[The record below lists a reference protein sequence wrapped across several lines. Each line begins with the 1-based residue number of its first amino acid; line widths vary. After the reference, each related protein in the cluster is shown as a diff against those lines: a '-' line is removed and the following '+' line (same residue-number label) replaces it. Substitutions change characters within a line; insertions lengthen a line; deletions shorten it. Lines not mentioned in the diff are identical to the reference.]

1 MENKAMTQRE
11 FFTAIINSDVAE
23 HLKDYAQTQ
32 IEKLDKRN
40 ATRSS
45 KPNKTQLENEGIK
58 KDILETLGENGGMLA
73 SDIAKALDI
82 STNKVA
88 SLCKQLIDDGKITVT
103 EVKVPK
109 RGKVRQ
115 YSVVGEVI
123 EVEESEE

>member
-1 MENKAMTQRE
+1 MTQRE

-45 KPNKTQLENEGIK
+45 KPNKTQVENEGIK
-58 KDILETLGENGGMLA
+58 KDILEVLSENGGMFA

-88 SLCKQLIDDGKITVT
+88 SLCKQLVDDEKITVT

-123 EVEESEE
+123 EIEESEE

>member
-11 FFTAIINSDVAE
+11 FFTAVINSDVAE

-45 KPNKTQLENEGIK
+45 KPNKTQVENEGIK
-58 KDILETLGENGGMLA
+58 KDILEVLSENGGMFA

-88 SLCKQLIDDGKITVT
+88 SLCKQLVDDEKITVT

-123 EVEESEE
+123 EIEESEE

>member
-1 MENKAMTQRE
+1 MTQRE

-45 KPNKTQLENEGIK
+45 KPNKTQVENEGIK
-58 KDILETLGENGGMLA
+58 KDILETLGENGGMFA
-73 SDIAKALDI
+73 SDIAKVLDI

-88 SLCKQLIDDGKITVT
+88 SLCKQLIDDEKITVT

>member
-1 MENKAMTQRE
+1 MENKVMTQRE

-45 KPNKTQLENEGIK
+45 KPNKTQVENEGIK
-58 KDILETLGENGGMLA
+58 KDILEVLSENGGMFA

-88 SLCKQLIDDGKITVT
+88 SLCKQLVDDEKITVT

-123 EVEESEE
+123 EIEESEE

>member
-45 KPNKTQLENEGIK
+45 KPNKTQVENEGIK
-58 KDILETLGENGGMLA
+58 KDILETLGENGGMFA
-73 SDIAKALDI
+73 SDIAKVLDI

-88 SLCKQLIDDGKITVT
+88 SLCKQLIDDEKITVT

>member
-45 KPNKTQLENEGIK
+45 KPNKTQVENEGIK
-58 KDILETLGENGGMLA
+58 KDILEVLSENGGMFA

-88 SLCKQLIDDGKITVT
+88 SLCKQLVDDEKITVT

-123 EVEESEE
+123 EIEESEE

>member
-23 HLKDYAQTQ
+23 HLKDNAQTQ

-58 KDILETLGENGGMLA
+58 KDILETLTENGGMFA

>member
-1 MENKAMTQRE
+1 MENKTMTQRE

-58 KDILETLGENGGMLA
+58 KDILETLGKNGGMFA
-73 SDIAKALDI
+73 SNIAKALDI
-82 STNKVA
+82 STSKAA
-88 SLCKQLIDDGKITVT
+88 SLCKQLIDDEKITVT

-109 RGKVRQ
+109 KGKVRQ
-115 YSVVGEVI
+115 YSVISEVI

>member
-1 MENKAMTQRE
+1 MTQRE
-11 FFTAIINSDVAE
+11 FFTAIINSNVAE

-45 KPNKTQLENEGIK
+45 KPNKTQIEYEGIK
-58 KDILETLGENGGMLA
+58 KDILEVLGEKGGMFA

-82 STNKVA
+82 STSKVA
-88 SLCKQLIDDGKITVT
+88 SLCKQLIENGKVAVA

-109 RGKVRQ
+109 KGKVRQ
-115 YSVVGEVI
+115 YSVISEVI

>member
-58 KDILETLGENGGMLA
+58 KDILEALSENGGMFA

-88 SLCKQLIDDGKITVT
+88 SLCKQLVDDEKITVT

-123 EVEESEE
+123 EIEESEE